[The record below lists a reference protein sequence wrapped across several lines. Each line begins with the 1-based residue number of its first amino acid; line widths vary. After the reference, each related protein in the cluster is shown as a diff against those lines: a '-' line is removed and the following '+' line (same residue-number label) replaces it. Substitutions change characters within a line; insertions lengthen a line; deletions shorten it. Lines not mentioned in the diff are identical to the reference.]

1 MTNDEV
7 ASVLEQYGKL
17 LEISGESAF
26 RVRAYSRAADEIR
39 HIREPLTFYAQ
50 ERKLTD
56 ITGVGAGLAAAIE
69 ELLSTGQYRPFED
82 LKQTTPASLLEI
94 VEIPGVGVKTVSKL
108 YADLG
113 ITSLSELET
122 ALSSG
127 AVAAQKGF
135 GPKTAERIQA
145 GIEQMK
151 RRTGRFLLGTARPIS
166 LALERELKQANPTSR
181 VSVAGSVRR
190 MEETVG
196 DVDLIVATEDFDS
209 VEASARSLLQLSNVE
224 RDDPSNLRGR
234 APYGIGVHITLTK
247 PSGFGATLLRAT
259 GNDQHL
265 TLLGEIPD
273 ADSEEEIY
281 ASKGLPWI
289 PPELR
294 QGIDEFALAE
304 SGGLDSLVT
313 VDAING
319 EFHSH
324 STWSDGSFS
333 IADMAIA
340 AKRRGYRFLAI
351 SDHSKSL
358 GIANGLDRERINLQH
373 SAIKAAQDAT
383 GIKLFASCEVEVDR
397 SGNLDFE
404 DDVLDGL
411 DIVIASTHSGLRQ
424 SREHLTE
431 RLIRVL
437 ENQNVDIIA
446 HPSGRLLEQREGG
459 DFDWQQILT
468 LAAQT
473 GTALEINADP
483 ARLDLGAELA
493 RRALAAGC
501 LLTINC
507 DAHHPESFA
516 NIEYGVAV
524 ARRAGATSDR
534 ILNCWPVADIERWLA
549 NRGKR

>member
-459 DFDWQQILT
+459 DFDWQQIFT

-516 NIEYGVAV
+516 NVEYGVAV